1 MNVLIIGSGGRE
13 HAISWKVSKSNK
25 VKKIFVVPG
34 NPGIA
39 LEDKVKLI
47 EIESPTIKDYIN
59 IANENDID
67 LTIVGPEAPLVD
79 GIVDEFN
86 KNNLKI
92 FGPNKF
98 AAQLEGSKDFCK
110 KILNSANVLTAK
122 HESFSDSIS
131 AVKYIKEQNMPIVIK
146 ADGLAAGK
154 GVFIVENKDKGCKLI
169 NDLFTGQIDGIKTS
183 LIIIEEFL
191 KASYV

>member
-1 MNVLIIGSGGRE
+1 MNILIIGSGGRE

-34 NPGIA
+34 NPGIGS
-39 LEDKVKLI
+39 EDKVQLI
-47 EIESPTIKDYIN
+47 EIKSPTINDYIK
-59 IANENDID
+59 IAHENEID
-67 LTIVGPEAPLVD
+67 LTIVGPEVPLVD

-98 AAQLEGSKDFCK
+98 TAQLEGSKDFCK
-110 KILNSANVLTAK
+110 KILNSANVLTAS

-154 GVFIVENKDKGCKLI
+154 GVFIVENKDEGCKLI
-169 NDLFTGQIDGIKTS
+169 NDLFTGQVDGIKTS
-183 LIIIEEFL
+183 LIM
-191 KASYV
+191 